1 MILLLVAATAF
12 EIEHVLKSLSFKKKL
27 NDNLNTYLFNNIQ
40 IDVLVTGVGM
50 VATAFEM
57 GKIISKKYDFALNLG
72 IAGSFPGK
80 FKIGEVI
87 HVNQDNFIELG
98 AENDEDF
105 LSIFEM
111 GLIKPDTF
119 PFSKA
124 RLINNLKISNLAIN
138 KLKNA
143 TGITVNKVHGNTKSI
158 EKIINQFNPETE
170 SMEGASFLYSCL
182 SENLPCAQI
191 RSISNIVEKRNRE
204 NWNIP
209 LAIEN
214 LNIIALQIL
223 SSF

>member
-1 MILLLVAATAF
+1 MIILLVAATAF
-12 EIEHVLKSLSFKKKL
+12 ELEPVLKSLSFKKKR
-27 NDNLNTYLFNNIQ
+27 NDNLNSYLFNNIQ
-40 IDVLVTGVGM
+40 IDVLITGVGM

-57 GKIISKKYDFALNLG
+57 GKIISGKYDFALNVG

-98 AENDEDF
+98 AENDEEF

-124 RLINNLKISNLAIN
+124 KLINNLKTSNSAIN
-138 KLKNA
+138 NLKTA
-143 TGITVNKVHGNTKSI
+143 TGITVNKVHGNAKSI
-158 EKIINQFNPETE
+158 EKIINLFNPETE
-170 SMEGASFLYSCL
+170 SMEGASFLFACM

-214 LNIIALQIL
+214 LNKTALQIL